1 MKMYNAKT
9 VPLLP
14 LVVYY
19 TYVRFRDSRNLFY
32 DETFFCKNSYN
43 QMYFGLVFYL
53 VNIFFQV
60 FVMGVMCLSHALEN
74 VTRYFLVDLLKIV
87 ETLHHPIALLHQEQL
102 GIFSSSGSISHNS
115 SFNTSTWT
123 PNPNKGSSIS
133 VTCHTHCTY

>member
-1 MKMYNAKT
+1 MYNAKT

-32 DETFFCKNSYN
+32 DEMFFAKNPLGLDNLKCNRFQITTYD

-53 VNIFFQV
+53 VNTFFQV

-87 ETLHHPIALLHQEQL
+87 ETLHHPIAAIALLLQEQL

-115 SFNTSTWT
+115 SFNTST
-123 PNPNKGSSIS
+123 
-133 VTCHTHCTY
+133 